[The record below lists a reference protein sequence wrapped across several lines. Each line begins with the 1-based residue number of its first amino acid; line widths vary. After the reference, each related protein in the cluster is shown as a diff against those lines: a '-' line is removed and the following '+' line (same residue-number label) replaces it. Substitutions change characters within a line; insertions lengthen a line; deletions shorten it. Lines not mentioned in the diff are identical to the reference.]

1 MIALISLL
9 EAPGGIWTLFFSCRR
24 GVSGVQDV
32 KTAMQIVYVDK
43 DRCLGCFNCERACAL
58 HRFARD
64 GNAQSYIRVD
74 VDFESRIVMTSTCR
88 QCRNAA
94 CARACP
100 SGALVKNH
108 STGIIE
114 VALEVC
120 IGCGKCEQACPSGN
134 VRIIPDVGVAGK
146 CDLCS
151 GEPQCVQSCFA
162 RALLFGSLE
171 EVARLIKAG
180 HQGHYAIRAI
190 GEADAEASPRPD
202 DTQD

>member
-1 MIALISLL
+1 
-9 EAPGGIWTLFFSCRR
+9 
-24 GVSGVQDV
+24 
-32 KTAMQIVYVDK
+32 MQVVYVDK

-64 GNAQSYIRVD
+64 GNAQSYIRVK
-74 VDFESRIVMTSTCR
+74 VDFESRIVVTSTCR

-108 STGIIE
+108 SSGIIE

-120 IGCGKCEQACPSGN
+120 IGCGQCEQACPSGN

-146 CDLCS
+146 CDLC
-151 GEPQCVQSCFA
+151 GGAPQCVQSCFA
-162 RALLFGSLE
+162 RALLFGSLKK
-171 EVARLIKAG
+171 VARLIKADRQP
-180 HQGHYAIRAI
+180 HFAIRAI
-190 GEADAEASPRPD
+190 GKEDAEASRRPD
-202 DTQD
+202 DSQD